1 MINIKYLVLLAATT
15 ASAQVRL
22 QYLNLGPQP
31 APCCVVTD
39 ANGNTYVASS
49 YVTSITNEVHTK
61 IVVFKVN
68 PNNGTVYQLMF
79 GGSVNDN
86 PTAIAVDSQGDL
98 FVAGTTFSPDFP
110 LVNPLISN
118 GPLTQSNGVDSR
130 GFLSKI
136 DPSGSLV
143 FSTFIGG
150 LQSDMQSEVD
160 AITLVAA
167 GEVYLTGETKAT
179 DFPVTAGAFSKTGN
193 AFVTKVSNA
202 GDKILLSTFIGP
214 GGTGFAIG
222 VDNQGAITVAGSA
235 WNNDFPVTAGAFQSA
250 CGCGS
255 GPNGLEPIY
264 AHIASF
270 VSRLSADGSQLLWST
285 FLGGSGN
292 GLGLSQDTVQAL
304 ALTSDGGVVVA
315 GIAESPDFPVTLGAF
330 QTTLLAQGGGLG
342 PPSNLFTTRFNA
354 TGTALEFST
363 LLGGSVLE
371 QFHGLQLDGEE
382 HPWVTGTTYSPDFPV
397 LPSGLAIGDEFVVEL
412 ASDGSRL
419 LDTQMFPSGSAGA
432 VLALSASGDETLLGG
447 SGSLIQIP
455 AGGLSGISI
464 LAQVNAA
471 AYAPSAR
478 VSPGDIISLYGTG
491 LGPVAGVGAQ
501 LDSSGKIATKLAGMQ
516 VTCDGIPAPLLY
528 VGANQINAVVPFGV
542 SGKPSISV
550 QVTSPTASTPS
561 LELTV
566 VPAYPEIFS
575 VVLNEDGSVNSSS
588 NPAAPD
594 STVTFWVNGAG
605 LFTPALP
612 DGAIT
617 ASPPLPAPVLPV
629 SALFGGQP
637 IAIAYSATP
646 GQVAGLL
653 QVSARL
659 PQSVPVAASGLQVQ
673 VGAFVSD
680 GLGIAVQ

>member
-31 APCCVVTD
+31 APCCVATD
-39 ANGNTYVASS
+39 ANGNAYVASS
-49 YVTSITNEVHTK
+49 YVTSITDEVHNK
-61 IVVFKVN
+61 IVVLKVN
-68 PNNGTVYQLMF
+68 PNNGTVYRLMF

-118 GPLTQSNGVDSR
+118 GPLPQSNGLDSR
-130 GFLSKI
+130 GFLSKV
-136 DPSGSLV
+136 DPTGTLV

-160 AITLVAA
+160 AIVLDAA
-167 GEVYLTGETKAT
+167 GDVYMTGTTAAT
-179 DFPVTAGAFSKTGN
+179 DFPITSGAFSKTGN
-193 AFVTKVSNA
+193 AFVTQVSNA
-202 GDKILLSTFIGP
+202 GDRIVLSTFIGP
-214 GGTGFAIG
+214 AGTGYAIG
-222 VDNQGAITVAGSA
+222 VDSNGAITVAGSA
-235 WNNDFPVTAGAFQSA
+235 WGDTFPVTAGAFQTA
-250 CGCGS
+250 CNCYVTFS
-255 GPNGLEPIY
+255 GLNPI
-264 AHIASF
+264 AGATSSF

-285 FLGGSGN
+285 YLGGGGW
-292 GLGLSQDTVQAL
+292 GLGFYETTAHAL

-315 GIAESPDFPVTLGAF
+315 GIAESPYFPVTPGAF
-330 QTTLLAQGGGLG
+330 QTEFLAHEGLG
-342 PPSNLFTTRFNA
+342 LPSNLFITRFNA

-363 LLGGSVLE
+363 YLGGSE
-371 QFHGLQLDGEE
+371 REDFNGLQLDAQE

-412 ASDGSRL
+412 ASDGSSL
-419 LDTQMFPSGSAGA
+419 LDTQMLPSGSAGA
-432 VLALSASGDETLLGG
+432 AFALDASGSETLLGG
-447 SGSLIQIP
+447 TGSLIQIP

-471 AYAPSAR
+471 AYSVSGQ
-478 VSPGDIISLYGTG
+478 VSPGEIISLYGTG

-501 LDSSGKIATKLAGMQ
+501 LDSTGKIATKLAGMQ

-528 VGANQINAVVPFGV
+528 VGANQINAVVPFEV
-542 SGKPSISV
+542 SGKPSVSV
-550 QVTSPTASTPS
+550 QVMSPSASTSS

-575 VVLNEDGSVNSSS
+575 VALNEDGSVNSSS
-588 NPAAPD
+588 NPAAPG

-605 LFTPALP
+605 VFTPALP
-612 DGAIT
+612 DGTIVA
-617 ASPPLPAPVLPV
+617 PPLPVPALPV
-629 SALFGGQP
+629 SALFGVQP

-659 PQSVPVAASGLQVQ
+659 PQSVPIAASGLQVQ
-673 VGAFVSD
+673 VGDFVSD